1 MNLNI
6 IVKKGMIRVMTLRDL
21 LPGERAVVLGWPD
34 GAAPPRLLEM
44 GLIEGTEFEVVR
56 LAPFGDP
63 INIRIRGYNLS
74 LRKSEAARISVA
86 RR

>member
-1 MNLNI
+1 M
-6 IVKKGMIRVMTLRDL
+6 MTLRDL
-21 LPGERAVVLGWPD
+21 KPGERAIVVGWPA
-34 GAAPPRLLEM
+34 GQAPPRLLEM

-74 LRKSEAARISVA
+74 LRKSEAARISVE

>member
-1 MNLNI
+1 
-6 IVKKGMIRVMTLRDL
+6 MTLRDL
-21 LPGERAVVLGWPD
+21 KPGERAIVVGWSE
-34 GAAPPRLLEM
+34 GQAPPRLLEM
-44 GLIEGTEFEVVR
+44 GLMEGTEFEVVR

-74 LRKSEAARISVA
+74 LRKSEAARISVE

>member
-1 MNLNI
+1 MCI
-6 IVKKGMIRVMTLRDL
+6 SRV
-21 LPGERAVVLGWPD
+21 
-34 GAAPPRLLEM
+34 PRLLEM

-74 LRKSEAARISVA
+74 LRKSEAARISVE